1 MLKEGS
7 LVKFTVQPESKDAP
21 TNPPDDT
28 TADAAL
34 TPVTIDSHL
43 AEKLSALENYVQ
55 ELHLTELSIR
65 AALMQAIDKGGQ
77 SGESILQISTVAI
90 ATAADET
97 EGEASAEDWKF
108 FTADKESK
116 EEITWKTSDH
126 VLLGQM
132 IYRPSSSPL
141 VSSDAKPGLGQKCQW
156 YKVVSYTPS
165 VKGEAT
171 GSEDAK
177 QSQDPNAF
185 EPNPVVARRMR
196 FKAIPVAES
205 DIDADT
211 KMEIGDNDDLDFMV
225 LTESQVRAVRSCGL
239 FIACIFQVSPQYIFI
254 RAWKLQFFTEE
265 SVLITSRRRIAV
277 SIVLVFTCILSK
289 IRLDRA
295 LCSLLMKG
303 LPIMSST
310 A

>member
-1 MLKEGS
+1 MVFRLGQVGRLIVDVGSDAACWDMLKEGS
-7 LVKFTVQPESKDAP
+7 LVKFTVEPESKDAP

-28 TADAAL
+28 TADAAS

-108 FTADKESK
+108 FTADNESK

-126 VLLGQM
+126 VLLGQI

-141 VSSDAKPGLGQKCQW
+141 VSSDAKPGLG
-156 YKVVSYTPS
+156 
-165 VKGEAT
+165 
-171 GSEDAK
+171 
-177 QSQDPNAF
+177 
-185 EPNPVVARRMR
+185 
-196 FKAIPVAES
+196 
-205 DIDADT
+205 
-211 KMEIGDNDDLDFMV
+211 
-225 LTESQVRAVRSCGL
+225 
-239 FIACIFQVSPQYIFI
+239 
-254 RAWKLQFFTEE
+254 
-265 SVLITSRRRIAV
+265 
-277 SIVLVFTCILSK
+277 
-289 IRLDRA
+289 
-295 LCSLLMKG
+295 
-303 LPIMSST
+303 
-310 A
+310 